1 MNGSLENHADM
12 GDFDSTDD
20 GSGYTVGVFISLVM
34 TIAIAILAGPSWHY
48 LIAGLLGVSFLVSIV
63 VGWVRIRHGDSR
75 S

>member
-1 MNGSLENHADM
+1 M

-34 TIAIAILAGPSWHY
+34 TIAIAILAGPFWHY

>member
-1 MNGSLENHADM
+1 MD
-12 GDFDSTDD
+12 DFDSTDD

-34 TIAIAILAGPSWHY
+34 TIAIAILAGPFWHY